1 MERCPGLPRVGALL
15 PCRNLVIANE
25 LDRAKNLERW
35 LNAGI
40 SGAIF
45 FLLVTLWQASA
56 IRNVLARARE
66 ATKLKSEFLT
76 NVNHEIR
83 TPMNVIGMAALA
95 QDTPDPVEQQEYLN
109 DVITSSE
116 SLLAL

>member
-15 PCRNLVIANE
+15 PGRNLVIANE

-35 LNAGI
+35 LNAGS
-40 SGAIF
+40 SGAIL